1 MVGKDKKVGSLL
13 LAIELIAALFSASAG
28 PKPAQKGDMVRLI
41 KAKSVQIITNE
52 DDKAFRKAV
61 DATFL
66 HNDTYLICDTALW
79 RVADN
84 IINAKGHVKLM
95 QEGTVLTSETLD
107 YYVDRNLAEFR
118 GSMVQLVDKE
128 NNTLRTRYLDY
139 NTKDSVAVFANG
151 ASMKDKD
158 GQIIESLD
166 GTYDS
171 KASLFTFT
179 NDVNMFTDSVFI
191 KTTSLNYHT
200 DLERATFNTYIDFW
214 KDDNM
219 LSASRGWYNRKR
231 ETFFFTDKVH
241 ATSKNQ
247 ETWSDTLYYYRWSG
261 NVELRGNIQLQD
273 STHHTSAVSKY
284 LLYEDTLSRVTM
296 INEAAVAI
304 ADEES
309 NYKDTLYVGADT
321 LIYYT
326 LRKCDIPAHEIK
338 EAESRLSDIMADAVG
353 EYRRK
358 AAEEAAKKAEE
369 AAKQKEANKAGRGGM
384 RGKAAGRDSGIA
396 DAGEPMAPGE
406 PKATLEESP
415 TAPEDTLAAGA
426 DSLAAPLDSAA
437 LALRDSL
444 ARADSLANIPPPDTT
459 KVGFAVGIRNVKIY
473 RSDMQ
478 VRCDSLRYTDLD
490 SIARFYLD
498 PVVWNEGRRQYYS
511 DSLNVLIRN
520 GSVER
525 ASLMSNAMIV
535 TQEDT
540 LLYDQIKGAEVM
552 AFFDSTA
559 ALTRFDAIGGSTAIF
574 YLEENGALS
583 TVNKVESKMLC
594 GTFVDGTIDRIHY
607 FDSPKNDAYPV
618 VQFPRGDRYLK
629 GFKWVP
635 ELKPTGKKSIT
646 TLTVRQS
653 ERASYAKHP
662 RAKFKQ
668 TDIYFPGYMKSVYAA
683 IDESHKPRPTKKADK
698 KAELEITDTKT
709 TKETLALKDTLTLRD
724 TLALSDSLIAEVR
737 PGDQVGGALDPDG
750 DLGAPVRERGRKGR
764 RGRRIHV
771 FPGEPD
777 PGEAAV
783 HGIADIDLGIEG
795 PVQPDRVAGILPD
808 EAARRGVGDE
818 ADGRGEG
825 HQRHVPGPAAA
836 AVVPAQAVL
845 AAVVGGRARH
855 RVARGVQRDARV
867 AHPAGPQPGIGP
879 GVGRI
884 GIIVDV
890 RKGLRAVGPAPAG
903 VLPGGG
909 GEHRHAEGLHA
920 GRQGLG
926 VRGEQDGDL
935 LPFVRLRRART
946 RRERAR
952 EQQERQEQIC
962 DQSSHHVR

>member
-1 MVGKDKKVGSLL
+1 MVGKNKKVVSLL
-13 LAIELIAALFSASAG
+13 LAAGLVAALFSASAG

-41 KAKSVQIITNE
+41 KAKSVQIITSE

-66 HNDTYLICDTALW
+66 HNDTYLICDTAIW

-107 YYVDRNLAEFR
+107 YFVDRDLAEFR
-118 GSMVQLVDKE
+118 GSVVQLVDKE
-128 NNTLRTRYLDY
+128 NNTLRTRHLDY
-139 NTKDSVAVFANG
+139 NTKDSVAVFTSG
-151 ASMKDKD
+151 AAMKDKD
-158 GQIIESLD
+158 GQIIESID

-179 NDVNMFTDSVFI
+179 GDVNMYTDSVFI
-191 KTTSLNYHT
+191 KTSSLNYHT
-200 DLERATFNTYIDFW
+200 DLERAVFNSYIDFW

-247 ETWSDTLYYYRWSG
+247 ETWSDSLYYYRWTS
-261 NVELRGNIQLQD
+261 NVELKGNVQLQD
-273 STHHTSAVSKY
+273 SSHHTSAVSKY
-284 LLYEDTLSRVTM
+284 LLYEDSVSRVTM
-296 INEAAVAI
+296 VNEAAVAI

-321 LIYYT
+321 IIYYT
-326 LRKCDIPAHEIK
+326 LRKCDIPENEIK
-338 EAESRLSDIMADAVG
+338 NAESRLTDIMADAVG

-358 AAEEAAKKAEE
+358 AAEEAARKAEE
-369 AAKQKEANKAGRGGM
+369 AAQQKEASKAGRGGM
-384 RGKAAGRDSGIA
+384 KGRAAGKAGGLGMPGEGGAPA
-396 DAGEPMAPGE
+396 MAPAGEAPARPEEGAAAPM
-406 PKATLEESP
+406 
-415 TAPEDTLAAGA
+415 DTLAAA

-490 SIARFYLD
+490 SIARFYID
-498 PVVWNEGRRQYYS
+498 PIVWNEGRRQYYS
-511 DSLNVLIRN
+511 DSLNVLIKN
-520 GSVER
+520 GSVDR

-540 LLYDQIKGAEVM
+540 LLYDQIKGAEVI

-559 ALTRFDAIGGSTAIF
+559 ALTRFDAIGGATAIF
-574 YLEENGALS
+574 YLEENGSLS

-618 VQFPRGDRYLK
+618 VQFPKSDRYLK
-629 GFKWVP
+629 GFKWSP

-653 ERASYAKHP
+653 ERAKYEKHP

-683 IDESHKPRPTKKADK
+683 IDESHKPRPKKKADK
-698 KAELEITDTKT
+698 QLAVVEARAPKDSLIQQD
-709 TKETLALKDTLTLRD
+709 TLALKDSLAVSD
-724 TLALSDSLIAEVR
+724 TLALSDSLMLRDSLAQGDSLAVRDSLSTDRLPAKKTFKQKFQEWRVKMAER
-737 PGDQVGGALDPDG
+737 RKARAEAREARWAILD
-750 DLGAPVRERGRKGR
+750 
-764 RGRRIHV
+764 
-771 FPGEPD
+771 
-777 PGEAAV
+777 
-783 HGIADIDLGIEG
+783 
-795 PVQPDRVAGILPD
+795 
-808 EAARRGVGDE
+808 
-818 ADGRGEG
+818 
-825 HQRHVPGPAAA
+825 
-836 AVVPAQAVL
+836 
-845 AAVVGGRARH
+845 
-855 RVARGVQRDARV
+855 
-867 AHPAGPQPGIGP
+867 
-879 GVGRI
+879 
-884 GIIVDV
+884 
-890 RKGLRAVGPAPAG
+890 
-903 VLPGGG
+903 
-909 GEHRHAEGLHA
+909 
-920 GRQGLG
+920 
-926 VRGEQDGDL
+926 EQDAAKAEAKA
-935 LPFVRLRRART
+935 RIKEEKARAKKRKELQAAEEEA
-946 RRERAR
+946 RKDQEILNKYIEYYKQKKER
-952 EQQERQEQIC
+952 EQ
-962 DQSSHHVR
+962 HGKH